1 MGVCENKPIQLAQ
14 TYMLHVII
22 FCVRESRA
30 ALEFKD
36 GSDINRFCNRKLVL
50 TIHTFYRGKI
60 FYTKGLLIRPP
71 IFTIFDVFFTFKLYC
86 SLYNEDQ

>member
-1 MGVCENKPIQLAQ
+1 MVVCENKPIQLAQ
-14 TYMLHVII
+14 TYIILHAII

-30 ALEFKD
+30 GLEFKD

-50 TIHTFYRGKI
+50 TIHIFYRGKI

-71 IFTIFDVFFTFKLYC
+71 IFSLFSDNIWFF
-86 SLYNEDQ
+86 